1 MIEFKAVKNKKYP
14 FLQSDISWCV
24 MFQTGEKKKGI
35 NLESFL
41 GPSLKN
47 RWPRIIW
54 L

>member
-1 MIEFKAVKNKKYP
+1 MIDFKAVKNKGYL
-14 FLQSDISWCV
+14 FLQSDIYWCV

-35 NLESFL
+35 NLKSFL

-47 RWPRIIW
+47 GWLRIMG